1 VVAAGEV
8 ETRAEE
14 LLASHLT
21 SSQRAEYAAIGRITV
36 VKRGFVWSI
45 LLRQVA
51 VLLPLAALLATGGWR
66 TAILLVALFVVTLAP
81 FWLPR
86 FAMASARRR
95 EWIISARTNPVLLAR
110 GRKIRFCV
118 GFREA
123 LPDADRVLAWKNL
136 VELSEGYFL
145 RKANVR

>member
-14 LLASHLT
+14 LLAAHLT
-21 SSQRAEYAAIGRITV
+21 ASQRAEYAAMGRITV

-51 VLLPLAALLATGGWR
+51 LVLPLAALLVTGGWR
-66 TAILLVALFVVTLAP
+66 MAILLLALFVVTLAP

-95 EWIISARTNPVLLAR
+95 EWIISARTNPTLVAR
-110 GRKIRFCV
+110 GRKVRFCV
-118 GFREA
+118 GFTEA

-136 VELSEGYFL
+136 VEVSEAYFL